1 MKNMICTLVL
11 AATIASPALAENG
24 HVHGENKDQKMSG
37 MMGMM
42 SQENMKAMHEHMQKM
57 HEQMMKIKAETDP
70 EKRQILIDEHMQSM
84 QEGMQMM
91 DECMEMG
98 MGKGMDMTKAGSSK
112 MDNMGMKKRMDMMEE
127 RMGMMQMMMGQMMEH
142 ESESKKTPVHKHKK

>member
-11 AATIASPALAENG
+11 AAIISSPALAENG
-24 HVHGENKDQKMSG
+24 HVHGDNKDQKMSG

-91 DECMEMG
+91 NAR
-98 MGKGMDMTKAGSSK
+98 GKGESSTMGNMDM
-112 MDNMGMKKRMDMMEE
+112 NKRMGMMEE
-127 RMGMMQMMMGQMMEH
+127 RMGMMQMMMEQMMNH
-142 ESESKKTPVHKHKK
+142 QSESRPQGRSRIKK